1 MRGPNRNIS
10 ILLKFFAANKPSW
23 LTPTMRVVV
32 EELLLSSFNESMETW
47 VSIRYL
53 AEKCNVSYRTVA
65 RALKVLL
72 HKDHRWVTKQSGK
85 SDFDTNTYAVQIS
98 ALPLER
104 EDIRR
109 IISVDAYYIAQRY
122 LELCKALPKR
132 PSKKNPGRMYSAYRV
147 RPNHKQRWELLAQ
160 EWLDEGLTKSQ
171 VDKLVETA
179 FLLYPGTARHGMHA
193 LRGKF
198 TALCRAAQ
206 ITPGDAMP
214 TKQMKLAEP
223 EEISI

>member
-72 HKDHRWVTKQSGK
+72 DFATLKWPHFDH
-85 SDFDTNTYAVQIS
+85 
-98 ALPLER
+98 
-104 EDIRR
+104 
-109 IISVDAYYIAQRY
+109 YIW
-122 LELCKALPKR
+122 PH
-132 PSKKNPGRMYSAYRV
+132 
-147 RPNHKQRWELLAQ
+147 PNR
-160 EWLDEGLTKSQ
+160 
-171 VDKLVETA
+171 
-179 FLLYPGTARHGMHA
+179 
-193 LRGKF
+193 
-198 TALCRAAQ
+198 
-206 ITPGDAMP
+206 
-214 TKQMKLAEP
+214 
-223 EEISI
+223 